1 MRHAKETQMTQRT
14 TKDPVADRAAKRRAI
29 WEAERILQIRKLV
42 ADGLM
47 TEREALERGASA
59 LIIRHWTA
67 YYCGGKV

>member
-1 MRHAKETQMTQRT
+1 MTRRT

-47 TEREALERGASA
+47 TEREARERGASA